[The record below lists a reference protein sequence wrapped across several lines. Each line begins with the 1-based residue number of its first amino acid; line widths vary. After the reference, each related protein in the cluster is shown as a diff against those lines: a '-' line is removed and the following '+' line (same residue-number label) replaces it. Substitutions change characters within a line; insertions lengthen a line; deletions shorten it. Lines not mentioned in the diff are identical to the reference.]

1 MGADSIPQVEAMFP
15 AVQQRL
21 KIWKYQRSFAK
32 VNTAY
37 AVDIAIARMNK
48 KTGTEIDKIKEQSH
62 WELSLIRDEMDFDVS
77 NYLFAE
83 AHRYLV
89 PIPNG
94 DDDWSESSQLGVRFL
109 SRKGAKQVRDD
120 IRSEK
125 KATWDYWTNR
135 ITLAL
140 ALIGSIFGVL
150 AYFKK

>member
-1 MGADSIPQVEAMFP
+1 MFP
-15 AVQQRL
+15 AVQHRL

-32 VNTAY
+32 VNTSY
-37 AVDIAIARMNK
+37 AVDIAISRMNK
-48 KTGTEIDKIKEQSH
+48 RTSDEIEKIKEQSH

-77 NYLFAE
+77 NYLMAE
-83 AHRYLV
+83 AHRHLV

-94 DDDWSESSQLGVRFL
+94 EDDWTESSQLGVRFL

-125 KATWDYWTNR
+125 KAMWDYWVNR
-135 ITLAL
+135 VTLVL

-150 AYFKK
+150 AFFKK